1 MEKKCG
7 IYLLL
12 QAGAKL
18 RYVKVGLSTNLNQRM
33 QFYDTN
39 NAEYIQVAFQF
50 MNYEKAIKKENQYK
64 KQLLKY
70 FPLVTGRKE
79 WFIITQQQFDLIK
92 KEKWKGLNKIMS
104 QDKPV
109 IYIDKIRGSRQEYR
123 TVDIQALLTLN
134 NVNPP
139 STKDIR
145 VAITRSSNPRVQ
157 EIVKNR
163 NNIGKQ
169 YQFLDGKNHVHYHI
183 PKDITCELLND
194 TTFLPQIVRK
204 YEYRYSD
211 NNAVKTTVEPI
222 KETTYAPTSKI
233 NTIAECQ
240 NTTAPISITE
250 LNNYIDILNKLGK
263 NEQRYIKISLG
274 W

>member
-1 MEKKCG
+1 
-7 IYLLL
+7 
-12 QAGAKL
+12 
-18 RYVKVGLSTNLNQRM
+18 
-33 QFYDTN
+33 
-39 NAEYIQVAFQF
+39 
-50 MNYEKAIKKENQYK
+50 
-64 KQLLKY
+64 
-70 FPLVTGRKE
+70 
-79 WFIITQQQFDLIK
+79 
-92 KEKWKGLNKIMS
+92 MS

-145 VAITRSSNPRVQ
+145 VAITKSRNPRVQ
-157 EIVKNR
+157 EVVKNR
-163 NNIGKQ
+163 NQIGKQ
-169 YQFLDGKNHVHYHI
+169 YQFLDGKNHVPYRI

-194 TTFLPQIVRK
+194 TTFLPHIIRK

-211 NNAVKTTVEPI
+211 NNIVTTTTEPI
-222 KETTYAPTSKI
+222 KETTYTPTYKMD
-233 NTIAECQ
+233 TITEGQ
-240 NTTAPISITE
+240 NTNTSISITE
-250 LNNYIDILNKLGK
+250 LNNYIEILNKLGK

>member
-50 MNYEKAIKKENQYK
+50 MDYAKAIKKENQYK

-79 WFIITQQQFDLIK
+79 WFIITQQQFDIIK

-145 VAITRSSNPRVQ
+145 VAITKSCNPRVQ
-157 EIVKNR
+157 EVVKNR
-163 NNIGKQ
+163 DQIGKQ
-169 YQFLDGKNHVHYHI
+169 YQFLDGKNHVPYRI

-194 TTFLPQIVRK
+194 TTFLPHIIRK

-211 NNAVKTTVEPI
+211 NDVVKTTTEPI
-222 KETTYAPTSKI
+222 KETTYTPIYKMD
-233 NTIAECQ
+233 TITEGQ
-240 NTTAPISITE
+240 NTNTSISITE
-250 LNNYIDILNKLGK
+250 LNQYIDLLNKLGK